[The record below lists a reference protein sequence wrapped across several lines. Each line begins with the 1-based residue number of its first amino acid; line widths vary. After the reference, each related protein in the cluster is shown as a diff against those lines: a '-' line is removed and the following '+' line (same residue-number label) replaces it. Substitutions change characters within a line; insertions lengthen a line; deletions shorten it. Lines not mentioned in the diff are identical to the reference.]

1 MKNTT
6 TGFPEIAAEANETG
20 EYQIGSV
27 SSGTFEVGVHDA
39 NGNRIALET
48 ASVRGGE
55 ITILNFV
62 IPTQTSAEGVLQGKV
77 AIVPLCPIEPCNLTP
92 EQIAGV
98 YEARKAI
105 IYEQLTEM
113 KIAGVSLNASGE
125 YSFSLTPGS
134 YIVDI
139 TDTAGNALPLPP
151 AMRPTLGNA
160 IPTEFT
166 TKAGETVF
174 VDFDIDTGIR

>member
-1 MKNTT
+1 MT
-6 TGFPEIAAEANETG
+6 
-20 EYQIGSV
+20 IG
-27 SSGTFEVGVHDA
+27 
-39 NGNRIALET
+39 
-48 ASVRGGE
+48 
-55 ITILNFV
+55 
-62 IPTQTSAEGVLQGKV
+62 
-77 AIVPLCPIEPCNLTP
+77 PLCPVEPCNLTP

-105 IYEQLTEM
+105 VYEQLTEM

-125 YSFSLTPGS
+125 YFLFLTPGS

-139 TDTAGNALPLPP
+139 TDAAGNALPLPP

-166 TKAGETVF
+166 IKAGETVF